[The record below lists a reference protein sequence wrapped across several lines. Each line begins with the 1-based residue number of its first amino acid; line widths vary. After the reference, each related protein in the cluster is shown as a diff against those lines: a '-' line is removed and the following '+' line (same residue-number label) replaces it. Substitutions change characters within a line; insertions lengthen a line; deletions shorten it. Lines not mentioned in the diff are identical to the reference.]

1 MFKSVC
7 ISLFLLLGGYAMA
20 QSQSAPGVNQLLEK
34 AADQYSKRNYDEAV
48 ILYETLLK
56 QHQGSADLH
65 YNLGNS
71 YFKCNRLAPAILQF
85 EKALRLDP
93 SNEDARF
100 NLQLCNA
107 RIVDQLTPLGKFMI
121 ARWYQSIGLSMSS
134 NGWAMVSLLCFLIF
148 ASCLIAYF
156 LARRRWQKKT
166 GFYLGITSFLICI
179 LALTYSWEAFN
190 RLTHSDEAIL
200 FALSVTVKSSPDGS
214 GNDLFVLHEGT
225 KVKIRSVLGDW
236 SEIELVDGNVGWL
249 PSKDIEII

>member
-1 MFKSVC
+1 MLKS
-7 ISLFLLLGGYAMA
+7 IYLSFFLLFGGFLMA
-20 QSQSAPGVNQLLEK
+20 QSETTSGIEQLLDK
-34 AADQYSKRNYDEAV
+34 ASAQYSKRNYQEAV

-85 EKALRLDP
+85 EKTLRLDP

-107 RIVDQLTPLGKFMI
+107 RIVDQLTPIGKFMI
-121 ARWYQSIGLSMSS
+121 ARWYQSLGLSMSS
-134 NGWAMVSLLCFLIF
+134 NGWAGVSLVFFLLF
-148 ASCLIAYF
+148 SSCLIAYF
-156 LARRRWQKKT
+156 LARRRWLKKT
-166 GFYLGITSFLICI
+166 GFYVGITSLLISI
-179 LALTYSWEAFN
+179 LAFVYSWEAYN
-190 RLTHSDEAIL
+190 RLSHPDEAIL

-236 SEIELVDGNVGWL
+236 SEIELVDGNIGWL